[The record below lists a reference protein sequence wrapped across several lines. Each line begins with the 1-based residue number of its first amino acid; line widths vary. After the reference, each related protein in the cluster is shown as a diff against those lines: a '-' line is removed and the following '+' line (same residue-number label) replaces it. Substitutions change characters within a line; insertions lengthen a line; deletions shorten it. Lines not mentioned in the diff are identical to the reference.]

1 MKRSWPLLSKAHGPT
16 DELWGLKADG
26 EKICSSTRG
35 YDSDPNHPEIA
46 TEDGPSPLIAPQE
59 GRVRQRAK
67 EGLKLINRSW
77 EIESDNKIK
86 YNLFFLCA

>member
-1 MKRSWPLLSKAHGPT
+1 MGRRSALPLVVMTVTQTIKRL
-16 DELWGLKADG
+16 
-26 EKICSSTRG
+26 
-35 YDSDPNHPEIA
+35 A

-67 EGLKLINRSW
+67 GGLKLINRSW

-86 YNLFFLCA
+86 SNLFFLCA

>member
-1 MKRSWPLLSKAHGPT
+1 MGRRSALPPVVMTVTQTIK
-16 DELWGLKADG
+16 GL
-26 EKICSSTRG
+26 
-35 YDSDPNHPEIA
+35 A

-67 EGLKLINRSW
+67 RGLKLINRSW

-86 YNLFFLCA
+86 SNLFFLCA